1 MNKCINCGKE
11 TYGFF
16 CAKCVEA
23 EQAKEERMS
32 EALGIAE
39 MAGVSVAEVIT
50 ELFPELDKEDG

>member
-23 EQAKEERMS
+23 EQSKEEKYR
-32 EALGIAE
+32 EAEDIAN
-39 MAGVSVAEVIT
+39 MAGVELSEVIDT
-50 ELFPELDKEDG
+50 LFPELKGEV